1 MFLLTWTVTVI
12 TSSKK
17 KQGKKLVKEKTLKM
31 ITKYGGTEAQSWHY
45 GSENNNNI

>member
-17 KQGKKLVKEKTLKM
+17 KQGKKLVKEKALK
-31 ITKYGGTEAQSWHY
+31 ITKYGRTEAQSWHY